1 MVSPPKYLQLTPGPF
16 INWWLRVTEPHPAFI
31 GVVERARA
39 RLLSSMTLCL
49 LFMSL
54 SISLVVMARPSVFL
68 ESWFALI
75 GGVISQYLLYRLSRT
90 PHYHLTAG
98 LTLGIMVVGVSYGAL
113 ISDSRIAATTGM
125 LLVIPILLSVIIWEG
140 RATAAIVGIGIA
152 LGVYLLIHNTTAW
165 LLDII
170 LLESAILMSALLI
183 GIFNIFRRYVDDYRR
198 TEIHTMNANLL
209 AMNAEL
215 RQARDIAEESTRL
228 KTQFLANMSHE
239 LRTPLTAIIGYADLQ
254 LMGITGEISPRQR
267 EYLERIQFNGHHLIS
282 MINEVLD
289 LSRIEAG
296 RLELH
301 ERGVVL
307 AELVNQWRSQTEVL
321 ARNKGLSFSLEL
333 DPALPHVILAD
344 PDRLTQIALNLLS
357 NAIKFTETG
366 RVDLALLRDGQH
378 WRLRVSDTGIG
389 IPPEAQAYIFDEFR
403 QVDSSATRP
412 HDGTGLGLAIVR
424 RLSELMEGKVTL
436 TSTPGTGSVFTVVLP
451 LKTADQSTTA
461 ASPAPSATPL
471 ARVMPRPG
479 SS

>member
-1 MVSPPKYLQLTPGPF
+1 MVSPPKYLQLIAGVF
-16 INWWLRVTEPHPAFI
+16 IKWWLHVTEPHPAFI

-49 LFMSL
+49 LFMAL
-54 SISLVVMARPSVFL
+54 SINLVILARPSVFL

-75 GGVISQYLLYRLSRT
+75 GGLLSQYLLYRLSRT

-113 ISDSRIAATTGM
+113 IADSRIAATTGM
-125 LLVIPILLSVIIWEG
+125 LLVIPILLSVIIWDG
-140 RATAAIVGIGIA
+140 RATAVIVGIGIA

-165 LLDII
+165 LLDIV
-170 LLESAILMSALLI
+170 LLESVILMSALLI
-183 GIFNIFRRYVDDYRR
+183 GIFNIFRRYVDDFRR
-198 TEIHTMNANLL
+198 AEIHTMNSNLL

-215 RQARDIAEESTRL
+215 RQARDIAEENTRL

-239 LRTPLTAIIGYADLQ
+239 LRTPLTAIIGYTDLQ
-254 LMGITGEISPRQR
+254 LMGITGEISPKQR
-267 EYLERIQFNGHHLIS
+267 EYLERIQFNGRHLIS

-321 ARNKGLSFSLEL
+321 ARTKGLRFALDL
-333 DPALPHVILAD
+333 DPALPPVIHAD

-366 RVDLALLRDGQH
+366 RVDLALQRDGQH
-378 WRLRVSDTGIG
+378 WHVCVSDTGIG

-424 RLSELMEGKVTL
+424 RLSQLMGGQLML
-436 TSTPGTGSVFTVVLP
+436 TSTPGSGSVFTVVLP
-451 LKTADQSTTA
+451 LKIADQPTTA
-461 ASPAPSATPL
+461 PSPAPAASAL
-471 ARVMPRPG
+471 ARVMSRPG